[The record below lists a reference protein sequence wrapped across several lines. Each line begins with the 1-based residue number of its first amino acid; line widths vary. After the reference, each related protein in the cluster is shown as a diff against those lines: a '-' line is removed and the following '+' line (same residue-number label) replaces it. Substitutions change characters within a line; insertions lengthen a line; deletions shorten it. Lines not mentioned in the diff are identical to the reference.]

1 MQMEIDLEI
10 SLFHLVV
17 SLSEN
22 LIHFHIIFSTP
33 HSFGNIYIREV
44 K

>member
-1 MQMEIDLEI
+1 MEIDLGTNAT
-10 SLFHLVV
+10 HLVI

-33 HSFGNIYIREV
+33 HSFGNIYTREV